1 MEREVLYFTKPHSV
15 EVRQEPTPNPKAD
28 ELLVKTAVSAISA
41 GTEMLLY
48 RGQMPTGMAVDE
60 TIASLAGEIAYPLT
74 YGYQAVG
81 RVVET
86 GAAVDKGWNGRLVFS
101 FQPHQ
106 SYFTARPDEVMLVPE
121 GIGAE
126 TAVFLPNMETA
137 VSFIMDGQP
146 VIGEQVAVFGQ
157 GIVGLLT
164 TSLLAQL
171 PLASLVTL
179 DAYPL
184 RRDWSLK
191 RGAQA
196 SLDPTEADS
205 LVDLRGALQGKR
217 PFAGADLS
225 YELSGNPQALDQA
238 IKATGYSGRIVIGS
252 WYGQKRFPIDLGGH
266 FHRSHIR
273 LISSQV
279 STIAPQWN
287 GRWTK
292 PRRLQ
297 TAWDMLRKHNPAE
310 LISHRFRLD
319 EATKA
324 YRLLDEGAETAVQV
338 VFKYL

>member
-1 MEREVLYFTKPHSV
+1 
-15 EVRQEPTPNPKAD
+15 
-28 ELLVKTAVSAISA
+28 
-41 GTEMLLY
+41 MLLY